1 MATRIIAAV
10 ALATI
15 CVAPAAHARL
25 AAPLVPTALVE
36 DVNSANA
43 GVEFMDY
50 VGTGQVIKLAPHDVL
65 VLSYLKSCEHETITG
80 GTVVVGADRSQ
91 IQGGTVARSKV
102 ACDGG
107 KIALTSAEASNSAA
121 TAFRVQSASATPAT
135 LYARA
140 PIIKIPRLDP
150 GESRTLVIERTDRPG
165 APITIKLDESLA
177 GGGYYDFATRH
188 TLLTPGATYKASVG
202 DRRVTFK
209 VAAAAR
215 SGRAPAVS
223 RLVRFQ
229 LN

>member
-1 MATRIIAAV
+1 VT
-10 ALATI
+10 
-15 CVAPAAHARL
+15 PAAAAHL

-36 DVNSANA
+36 EVSNADA

-50 VGTGQVIKLAPHDVL
+50 VGTGQVINLAPRDVL

-80 GTVVVGADRSQ
+80 GTVVIGAEQSDVK
-91 IQGGTVARSKV
+91 GGKVARSKV

-107 KIALTSAEASNSAA
+107 KIALNSQEASNSAA
-121 TAFRVQSASATPAT
+121 TAFRVQSAAAEPAM

-150 GESRTLVIERTDRPG
+150 NESRMLVIERTDRRG
-165 APITIKLDESLA
+165 KPIAIPLDESLA
-177 GGGYYDFATRH
+177 GGGFYDLANHH
-188 TLLTPGATYKASVG
+188 TLLTRGATYNASVG
-202 DRRVTFK
+202 DRKVTFK
-209 VAAAAR
+209 VAAKAR
-215 SGRAPAVS
+215 SGNAPAIS